1 MTVFSNIKATLP
13 GGWFGGGPELF
24 IARRYLFAKKSHHA
38 INIISGISVLGVAVA
53 TMAMVVTLSV
63 FNGFQDLVADLFTAF
78 DPELRVTLK
87 DGQTVSAKDSAL
99 LVLQKSDLVDVYTPV
114 LEGQALVVQ
123 DGKQQVVTI
132 KGVADNIIQQT
143 HIKDILYG
151 EGTFCLHADV
161 LEYGVLG
168 IQLAQQLSLP
178 TFFENPLQV
187 YAPKPGERVNI
198 GNPLSSFNHDELQ
211 SPGVVFMVRQG
222 KYDAGYIITSLQFA
236 QKLFD
241 RQGRVSSVE
250 LKLKKGV
257 KTDNAKQKIQKQL
270 GENFKV
276 EDRYEQQ
283 NDVFRVMRVEKL
295 ISYLFLS
302 FILLVACF
310 NIVGSLSMLMI
321 DKRQDIQTL
330 RSLGATDAQICT
342 IFRLE
347 GHIISLAGAL
357 LGLVLGAVL
366 CWVQQ
371 EYGLVSMGDS
381 EGSFIVESYP
391 VSVHLTDILLV
402 LVTVLAV
409 GWLAIWYPVRYLSK
423 KIL

>member
-1 MTVFSNIKATLP
+1 MNFE
-13 GGWFGGGPELF
+13 FF

-78 DPELRVTLK
+78 DPELKVTPM
-87 DGQTVSAKDSAL
+87 DGQTVSAKDTAL
-99 LVLQKSDLVDVYTPV
+99 LRLSKNDMVEVYTPV
-114 LEGQALVVQ
+114 LEGQALVLQ
-123 DGKQQVVTI
+123 EGRQQVVTI
-132 KGVADNIIQQT
+132 KGVAENITKQT
-143 HIKDILYG
+143 HIEDILYG
-151 EGTFCLHADV
+151 DGSFCLHADV

-168 IQLAQQLSLP
+168 IQLAQQLGLP
-178 TFFENPLQV
+178 AFFENPLQV
-187 YAPKPGERVNI
+187 YAPKRGERVNI

-211 SPGVVFMVRQG
+211 SPGVVFMVRQA
-222 KYDAGYIITSLQFA
+222 KYDAHYILTSLQFA
-236 QKLFD
+236 QRIFD

-250 LKLKKGV
+250 LKLKDGINTEK
-257 KTDNAKQKIQKQL
+257 AKEALQAGL
-270 GENFKV
+270 GKRFKV

-283 NDVFRVMRVEKL
+283 NEVFRIMRIEKF
-295 ISYLFLS
+295 ISYIFLS

-310 NIVGSLSMLMI
+310 NIIGSLSMLMI

-330 RSLGATDAQICT
+330 RSLGATDSQICT

-366 CWVQQ
+366 CLVQQ
-371 EYGLVSMGDS
+371 EYGIVTMGDS
-381 EGSFIVESYP
+381 DGNFIIEAYP
-391 VSVHLTDILLV
+391 VSVYLTDILLV
-402 LVTVLAV
+402 LATVLAV
-409 GWLAIWYPVRYLSK
+409 GWLAIWYPVKYLAG
-423 KIL
+423 KILD

>member
-1 MTVFSNIKATLP
+1 MKS
-13 GGWFGGGPELF
+13 GGCSPFLWRGWGRLELF

-53 TMAMVVTLSV
+53 TTAMVITLSV

-78 DPELRVTLK
+78 DPELLVTPK
-87 DGQTVSAKDSAL
+87 DGQTIDAKDKDL
-99 LVLQKSDLVDVYTPV
+99 LWLKKSDVVEVYTPV

-123 DGKQQVVTI
+123 GGKQQVVTI
-132 KGVADNIIQQT
+132 KGVADNVTEQG
-143 HIKDILYG
+143 HIEDILYG
-151 EGTFCLHADV
+151 AGHFCLHADV

-168 IQLAQQLSLP
+168 IQLAQQLGLP
-178 TFFENPLQV
+178 AFFENPLQV

-211 SPGVVFMVRQG
+211 SPGVVFMVRQA
-222 KYDAGYIITSLQFA
+222 KYDANYILTSLGFA
-236 QKLFD
+236 QRLFE
-241 RQGRVSSVE
+241 REGRVSGIE
-250 LKLKKGV
+250 LKLKGNGKTGTDKV
-257 KTDNAKQKIQKQL
+257 KKQL
-270 GENFKV
+270 QARLGERFNV
-276 EDRYEQQ
+276 QDRYEQQ
-283 NDVFRVMRVEKL
+283 NDVFRVMRIEKL
-295 ISYLFLS
+295 ISYVFLS

-310 NIVGSLSMLMI
+310 NIIGSLSMLMI

-357 LGLVLGAVL
+357 LGLVLGVTL
-366 CWVQQ
+366 CWIQQ
-371 EYGLVSMGDS
+371 KYGVVTMGDS
-381 EGSFIVESYP
+381 EGSFIIEAYP
-391 VSVHLTDILLV
+391 VSVYWTDIILV

-409 GWLAIWYPVRYLSK
+409 GWLAIWYPVRYLSRTLLK
-423 KIL
+423 

>member
-1 MTVFSNIKATLP
+1 MNY
-13 GGWFGGGPELF
+13 ELF

-78 DPELRVTLK
+78 DAELRVTPA
-87 DGQTVSAKDSAL
+87 DGQTVSIKDAAL
-99 LVLQKSDLVDVYTPV
+99 LELKKSDAVEVYTPV

-123 DGKQQVVTI
+123 NGRQQVVTI
-132 KGVADNIIQQT
+132 KGVADNFTKQT
-143 HIKDILYG
+143 RIEEILYG
-151 EGTFCLHADV
+151 DGSFCLHADI

-168 IQLAQQLSLP
+168 IQLAQQLGLSA
-178 TFFENPLQV
+178 FFEDPLQI

-211 SPGVVFMVRQG
+211 SPGVVFMVRQA
-222 KYDAGYIITSLQFA
+222 KYDANYILTSLGFA
-236 QKLFD
+236 QRLFD

-250 LKLKKGV
+250 LKLKNGLKADKV
-257 KTDNAKQKIQKQL
+257 KAQLKAQL
-270 GENFKV
+270 GERFKV

-283 NDVFRVMRVEKL
+283 NDVFRVMRIEKL
-295 ISYLFLS
+295 ISYFFLS

-310 NIVGSLSMLMI
+310 NIIGSLSMLMI

-330 RSLGATDAQICT
+330 RSLGANDSQICT

-357 LGLVLGAVL
+357 LGLVLGTVL
-366 CWVQQ
+366 CWIQQ
-371 EYGLVSMGDS
+371 EYGIVTMGDS
-381 EGSFIVESYP
+381 EGSFIIETYP
-391 VSVHLTDILLV
+391 VSVYLTDILLV

-409 GWLAIWYPVRYLSK
+409 GWLAIWYPVKYLAG
-423 KIL
+423 KILN

>member
-1 MTVFSNIKATLP
+1 MNY
-13 GGWFGGGPELF
+13 ELF

-78 DPELRVTLK
+78 DPELLVTPK
-87 DGQTVSAKDSAL
+87 DGQTIDAKDKDL
-99 LVLQKSDLVDVYTPV
+99 LWLKKSDAVEVYTPV
-114 LEGQALVVQ
+114 LEGQALVVE
-123 DGKQQVVTI
+123 GGRQQVVTI
-132 KGVADNIIQQT
+132 KGVADNVTKQG
-143 HIKDILYG
+143 HIEDILYG
-151 EGTFCLHADV
+151 DGHFCLHADV
-161 LEYGVLG
+161 LEYGILG
-168 IQLAQQLSLP
+168 IQLAQQLGLP
-178 TFFENPLQV
+178 ANFENPLQV

-211 SPGVVFMVRQG
+211 SPGVVFMVRQA
-222 KYDAGYIITSLQFA
+222 KYDANYILTSLAFA

-241 RQGRVSSVE
+241 REGRVSAVE
-250 LKLKKGV
+250 LKLKEGLKADKV
-257 KTDNAKQKIQKQL
+257 KEQLRSVL
-270 GENFKV
+270 GERFKV

-283 NDVFRVMRVEKL
+283 NDVFRVMRIEKL
-295 ISYLFLS
+295 ISYVFLS

-310 NIVGSLSMLMI
+310 NIIGSLSMLMI

-330 RSLGATDAQICT
+330 RSLGANDSQLCS

-347 GHIISLAGAL
+347 GHIICLAGAL
-357 LGLVLGAVL
+357 LGLVLGGVL
-366 CWVQQ
+366 CWIQQ
-371 EYGLVSMGDS
+371 EYGIVTMGDS
-381 EGSFIVESYP
+381 EGSFIIETYP
-391 VSVHLTDILLV
+391 VSVYWTDILLILITV
-402 LVTVLAV
+402 LVV

>member
-1 MTVFSNIKATLP
+1 VNY
-13 GGWFGGGPELF
+13 ELF

-78 DPELRVTLK
+78 DPELLVTPK
-87 DGQTVSAKDSAL
+87 DGQTIDAKDKDL
-99 LVLQKSDLVDVYTPV
+99 LWLKKSDVVAAYTPV
-114 LEGQALVVQ
+114 LEGQALVVEG
-123 DGKQQVVTI
+123 GKQQVVTI
-132 KGVADNIIQQT
+132 KGVADNVTKQG
-143 HIKDILYG
+143 HIEDILYG
-151 EGTFCLHADV
+151 DGHFCLHADV
-161 LEYGVLG
+161 LEYGILG
-168 IQLAQQLSLP
+168 IQLAQQLGLP
-178 TFFENPLQV
+178 ANFENPLQV

-211 SPGVVFMVRQG
+211 SPGVVFMVRQA
-222 KYDAGYIITSLQFA
+222 KYDANYILTSLAFA

-241 RQGRVSSVE
+241 REGRVSAVE
-250 LKLKKGV
+250 LKLKEGLKADKV
-257 KTDNAKQKIQKQL
+257 KEQLRSEL
-270 GENFKV
+270 GERFKV

-283 NDVFRVMRVEKL
+283 NDVFRVMRIEKL
-295 ISYLFLS
+295 ISYVFLS

-310 NIVGSLSMLMI
+310 NIIGSLSMLMI

-330 RSLGATDAQICT
+330 RSLGANDSQICS

-347 GHIISLAGAL
+347 GHIICLAGAL
-357 LGLVLGAVL
+357 LGLVLGGVL
-366 CWVQQ
+366 CWIQQ
-371 EYGLVSMGDS
+371 EYGIVTMGDS
-381 EGSFIVESYP
+381 EGSFIIETYP
-391 VSVHLTDILLV
+391 VSVYWADILLI
-402 LVTVLAV
+402 LVTVLVV

>member
-1 MTVFSNIKATLP
+1 MHY
-13 GGWFGGGPELF
+13 ELF

-78 DPELRVTLK
+78 DPELLVTPK
-87 DGQTVSAKDSAL
+87 DGQTVSSKDAL
-99 LVLQKSDLVDVYTPV
+99 LLELKKNDAVEVYTPV

-123 DGKQQVVTI
+123 NGVQQVVTI
-132 KGVADNIIQQT
+132 KGVADNVTKQG
-143 HIKDILYG
+143 HIEDILYG
-151 EGTFCLHADV
+151 DGHFCLHADV

-168 IQLAQQLSLP
+168 IQLAQQLGLSAN
-178 TFFENPLQV
+178 FENPLQV

-198 GNPLSSFNHDELQ
+198 ANPLSSFNHDELQ
-211 SPGVVFMVRQG
+211 SPGVVFMVRQA
-222 KYDAGYIITSLQFA
+222 KYDANYILTSLGFA
-236 QKLFD
+236 QRIFEREGKL
-241 RQGRVSSVE
+241 SSVE
-250 LKLKKGV
+250 LKLKDGSDSNV
-257 KTDNAKQKIQKQL
+257 KKVKQQLQARL
-270 GENFKV
+270 GERFKV
-276 EDRYEQQ
+276 QDRYEQQ
-283 NDVFRVMRVEKL
+283 NDVFRVMRIEKL
-295 ISYLFLS
+295 ISYFFLS

-310 NIVGSLSMLMI
+310 NIIGSLSMLMI

-330 RSLGATDAQICT
+330 RSLGANDSQICT

-357 LGLVLGAVL
+357 LGLVLGVAL

-371 EYGLVSMGDS
+371 KYGLVTMGDS
-381 EGSFIVESYP
+381 EGSFIIENYP
-391 VSVHLTDILLV
+391 VSVYWTDIVLV

-409 GWLAIWYPVRYLSK
+409 GWLAIWYPVKYLAN
-423 KIL
+423 KILIRD

>member
-1 MTVFSNIKATLP
+1 MNY
-13 GGWFGGGPELF
+13 ELF

-78 DPELRVTLK
+78 DPELLVTPK
-87 DGQTVSAKDSAL
+87 DGQTIDAKDKDL
-99 LVLQKSDLVDVYTPV
+99 LWLKKSDAVEVYTPV
-114 LEGQALVVQ
+114 LEGQALVVEG
-123 DGKQQVVTI
+123 GKQQVVTI
-132 KGVADNIIQQT
+132 KGVADNVTKQG
-143 HIKDILYG
+143 HIEDILYG
-151 EGTFCLHADV
+151 DGHFCLHADV
-161 LEYGVLG
+161 LEYGILG
-168 IQLAQQLSLP
+168 IQLAQQLGLP
-178 TFFENPLQV
+178 ANFENPLQV

-211 SPGVVFMVRQG
+211 SPGVVFMVRQA
-222 KYDAGYIITSLQFA
+222 KYDANYILTSLAFA

-241 RQGRVSSVE
+241 REGRVSSVE
-250 LKLKKGV
+250 LKLKEGLKAD
-257 KTDNAKQKIQKQL
+257 KAKEQLRSKL
-270 GENFKV
+270 GERFKV

-283 NDVFRVMRVEKL
+283 NDVFRVMRIEKL
-295 ISYLFLS
+295 ISYVFLS

-310 NIVGSLSMLMI
+310 NIIGSLSMLMI

-330 RSLGATDAQICT
+330 RSLGANDSQICS

-347 GHIISLAGAL
+347 GHIICLAGAL
-357 LGLVLGAVL
+357 LGLVLGGVL
-366 CWVQQ
+366 CWIQQ
-371 EYGLVSMGDS
+371 EYGIVTMGDS
-381 EGSFIVESYP
+381 EGSFIIETYP
-391 VSVHLTDILLV
+391 VSVYWTDILLI
-402 LVTVLAV
+402 LVTVLVV

>member
-1 MTVFSNIKATLP
+1 MNY
-13 GGWFGGGPELF
+13 ELF

-78 DPELRVTLK
+78 DPELLVTPK
-87 DGQTVSAKDSAL
+87 DGQTVDAKDKDL
-99 LVLQKSDLVDVYTPV
+99 LQLKRSDVVEVYTPV

-123 DGKQQVVTI
+123 NNKQQVVTI
-132 KGVADNIIQQT
+132 KGVADNVTEQG
-143 HIKDILYG
+143 HIEDILYG
-151 EGTFCLHADV
+151 DGSFILHADV

-168 IQLAQQLSLP
+168 IQLAQQLGLP
-178 TFFENPLQV
+178 AFFENPLQV

-211 SPGVVFMVRQG
+211 SPGVVFMVRQA
-222 KYDAGYIITSLQFA
+222 KYDANYILTSLGFA
-236 QKLFD
+236 QRIFD
-241 RQGRVSSVE
+241 REGRLSSVE
-250 LKLKKGV
+250 LKLKDGSDSNV
-257 KTDNAKQKIQKQL
+257 KKVKQQLQAQL
-270 GENFKV
+270 GERFKV
-276 EDRYEQQ
+276 QDRYEQQ
-283 NDVFRVMRVEKL
+283 NDVFRVMRIEKL

-310 NIVGSLSMLMI
+310 NIIGSLSMLMI
-321 DKRQDIQTL
+321 DKRPDIQTL
-330 RSLGATDAQICT
+330 RSLGANDSQICT

-357 LGLVLGAVL
+357 LGLVLGVTL

-371 EYGLVSMGDS
+371 KYGLVTMGDS
-381 EGSFIVESYP
+381 EGSFIIENYP
-391 VSVHLTDILLV
+391 VSVYWTDILLV

-409 GWLAIWYPVRYLSK
+409 GWLAIWYPVRYLSRTLLK
-423 KIL
+423 

>member
-1 MTVFSNIKATLP
+1 MNFE
-13 GGWFGGGPELF
+13 FF

-78 DPELRVTLK
+78 DPELKVTPM
-87 DGQTVSAKDSAL
+87 DGQTVSAKDTAL
-99 LVLQKSDLVDVYTPV
+99 LRLSKNDMVEVYTPV
-114 LEGQALVVQ
+114 LEGQALVLQ
-123 DGKQQVVTI
+123 EGRQQVVTI
-132 KGVADNIIQQT
+132 KGVADNITKQT
-143 HIKDILYG
+143 HIGDILYG
-151 EGTFCLHADV
+151 DSSFCLHADV

-168 IQLAQQLSLP
+168 IQLAQQLGLP
-178 TFFENPLQV
+178 AFFENPLQV
-187 YAPKPGERVNI
+187 YAPKRGERVNI

-211 SPGVVFMVRQG
+211 SPGVVFMVRQA
-222 KYDAGYIITSLQFA
+222 KYDAHYILTSLQFA
-236 QKLFD
+236 QRIFD

-250 LKLKKGV
+250 LKLKDGINTEK
-257 KTDNAKQKIQKQL
+257 AKEALQAGL
-270 GENFKV
+270 GKRFKV

-283 NDVFRVMRVEKL
+283 NEVFRIMRIEKF
-295 ISYLFLS
+295 ISYIFLS

-310 NIVGSLSMLMI
+310 NIIGSLSMLMI

-330 RSLGATDAQICT
+330 RSLGATDSQICT

-366 CWVQQ
+366 CLVQQ
-371 EYGLVSMGDS
+371 EYGIVTMGDS
-381 EGSFIVESYP
+381 DGNFIIEAYP
-391 VSVHLTDILLV
+391 VSVYLTDILLV
-402 LVTVLAV
+402 LATVLAV
-409 GWLAIWYPVRYLSK
+409 GWLAIWYPVKYLAG
-423 KIL
+423 KILD

>member
-1 MTVFSNIKATLP
+1 M
-13 GGWFGGGPELF
+13 F

-78 DPELRVTLK
+78 DPELLVTPK
-87 DGQTVSAKDSAL
+87 DGQTISAKDAAL
-99 LVLQKSDLVDVYTPV
+99 LQLKKNDAVEVFTPV
-114 LEGQALVVQ
+114 LEGQALVVEG
-123 DGKQQVVTI
+123 GKQQVVTI
-132 KGVADNIIQQT
+132 KGVADNVTEQG
-143 HIKDILYG
+143 HIEDILYG
-151 EGTFCLHADV
+151 DGHFCLHADV
-161 LEYGVLG
+161 LEYGILG
-168 IQLAQQLSLP
+168 IQLAQNLGLP
-178 TFFENPLQV
+178 AFFENPMQV

-211 SPGVVFMVRQG
+211 SPGVVFMVRQA
-222 KYDAGYIITSLQFA
+222 KYDAHYILTSLGFA
-236 QKLFD
+236 QRLFE
-241 RQGRVSSVE
+241 REGKVSSVE
-250 LKLKKGV
+250 LKLKNGGDSNV
-257 KTDNAKQKIQKQL
+257 KKVKQQLQAQL
-270 GENFKV
+270 GERFVVK
-276 EDRYEQQ
+276 DRYEQQ
-283 NDVFRVMRVEKL
+283 NDVFRVMRIEKL

-310 NIVGSLSMLMI
+310 NIIGSLSMLMI

-330 RSLGATDAQICT
+330 RSLGATDSQICT

-357 LGLVLGAVL
+357 LGLVLGGVL

-371 EYGLVSMGDS
+371 KYGIVTMGGS
-381 EGSFIVESYP
+381 EGSFIIETYP
-391 VSVHLTDILLV
+391 VSVYWTDIVLV

-409 GWLAIWYPVRYLSK
+409 GWLAIWYPVKYLAN
-423 KIL
+423 KILIRD

>member
-1 MTVFSNIKATLP
+1 VNY
-13 GGWFGGGPELF
+13 ELF

-78 DPELRVTLK
+78 DPELLVTPK
-87 DGQTVSAKDSAL
+87 DGQTVSAKDAAL
-99 LVLQKSDLVDVYTPV
+99 LKLKANDAVLIYTPV

-123 DGKQQVVTI
+123 NNRQQVVTI
-132 KGVADNIIQQT
+132 KGVADNVTKQG
-143 HIKDILYG
+143 HIEDILYG
-151 EGTFCLHADV
+151 DGSFCLHADI
-161 LEYGVLG
+161 LEYGILG
-168 IQLAQQLSLP
+168 IQLAQQLGLP
-178 TFFENPLQV
+178 ANFENPLQV

-211 SPGVVFMVRQG
+211 SPGVVFMVRQA
-222 KYDAGYIITSLQFA
+222 KYDANYILTSLGFA
-236 QKLFD
+236 QRLFD
-241 RQGRVSSVE
+241 REGRVSSVE
-250 LKLKKGV
+250 LRLKNGV
-257 KTDNAKQKIQKQL
+257 NVDKVKEQIRAEI
-270 GENFKV
+270 GERFKV

-283 NDVFRVMRVEKL
+283 NDVFRVMRIEKL
-295 ISYLFLS
+295 ISYCFLS

-310 NIVGSLSMLMI
+310 NIIGSLSMLMI

-330 RSLGATDAQICT
+330 RSLGATDSQICSV
-342 IFRLE
+342 FRLE

-357 LGLVLGAVL
+357 LGLLLGGVL

-371 EYGLVSMGDS
+371 EYGIVTMGDS
-381 EGSFIVESYP
+381 EGSFIIETYP
-391 VSVHLTDILLV
+391 VSVYWTDILLI
-402 LVTVLAV
+402 LVTVLVV

>member
-1 MTVFSNIKATLP
+1 MNY
-13 GGWFGGGPELF
+13 ELF

-78 DPELRVTLK
+78 DPELRVMPT
-87 DGQTVSAKDSAL
+87 DGQTVSMNDKAL
-99 LVLQKSDLVDVYTPV
+99 LRLKASDVVEVYTPV

-123 DGKQQVVTI
+123 DGRQQVVTI
-132 KGVADNIIQQT
+132 KGVADNITEQG
-143 HIKDILYG
+143 HIEDILYG
-151 EGTFCLHADV
+151 DGTFCLHADV
-161 LEYGVLG
+161 LEYGILG
-168 IQLAQQLSLP
+168 IQLAQQLGLQA
-178 TFFENPLQV
+178 FFENPLQV

-211 SPGVVFMVRQG
+211 SPGVVFMVQQA
-222 KYDAGYIITSLQFA
+222 KYDANYILTSLHFA
-236 QKLFD
+236 QKLFE
-241 RQGRVSSVE
+241 REGRVSAIE
-250 LKLKKGV
+250 LKLKGNVPAEKV
-257 KTDNAKQKIQKQL
+257 KQQLKSEL
-270 GENFKV
+270 GERFKV
-276 EDRYEQQ
+276 EDRFEQQ
-283 NDVFRVMRVEKL
+283 SDVFRVMRVEKL
-295 ISYLFLS
+295 ISYVFLS

-310 NIVGSLSMLMI
+310 NIIGSLSMLMI

-330 RSLGATDAQICT
+330 RSLGANDGQICT
-342 IFRLE
+342 IFRFE
-347 GHIISLAGAL
+347 GFLISLAGAL
-357 LGLVLGAVL
+357 LGLVLGGVL

-371 EYGLVSMGDS
+371 EYSIVTMGDT
-381 EGSFIVESYP
+381 EGNFIIEAYP
-391 VSVHLTDILLV
+391 VSVYLTDILLV

>member
-1 MTVFSNIKATLP
+1 MSY
-13 GGWFGGGPELF
+13 ELF

-38 INIISGISVLGVAVA
+38 INIISGISVLGIAVA

-78 DPELRVTLK
+78 DPELRVSPT
-87 DGQTVSAKDSAL
+87 DGQAISAKDTAL
-99 LVLQKSDLVDVYTPV
+99 LELQKSDAVAVYTPA

-132 KGVADNIIQQT
+132 KGVADNVTGQG
-143 HIKDILYG
+143 HIEDILYG
-151 EGTFCLHADV
+151 DGFFCLHADV
-161 LEYGVLG
+161 LEYGILG
-168 IQLAQQLSLP
+168 IQLAQQLNLS

-187 YAPKPGERVNI
+187 YAPKRGERVNI

-211 SPGVVFMVRQG
+211 SPGVVFMVRQA
-222 KYDAGYIITSLQFA
+222 KYDAHYVLTSLQFA

-241 RQGRVSSVE
+241 REGMVSSVE
-250 LKLKKGV
+250 LRLKDGNKVDNV
-257 KTDNAKQKIQKQL
+257 KKQLRSQL
-270 GENFKV
+270 GERFKV

-283 NDVFRVMRVEKL
+283 NDVFRVMRIEKL
-295 ISYLFLS
+295 ISYVFLS

-310 NIVGSLSMLMI
+310 NIIGSLSMLMI
-321 DKRQDIQTL
+321 DKRQDIKTL
-330 RSLGATDAQICT
+330 RSLGATNSQICT

-347 GHIISLAGAL
+347 GHIICFAGAL
-357 LGLVLGAVL
+357 LGLVLGGIL

-371 EYGLVSMGDS
+371 EYGIIKMGDS
-381 EGSFIVESYP
+381 DGSFIIEAYP
-391 VSVHLTDILLV
+391 VSVYLTDILLI

-409 GWLAIWYPVRYLSK
+409 GWLAIWYPVRYLTNK
-423 KIL
+423 LL

>member
-1 MTVFSNIKATLP
+1 MNY
-13 GGWFGGGPELF
+13 ELF

-78 DPELRVTLK
+78 DPELRVSPR
-87 DGQTVSAKDSAL
+87 DGQTISAKDTAL
-99 LVLQKSDLVDVYTPV
+99 LALQKSDKVDVYTPV

-123 DGKQQVVTI
+123 DGKHQVVTI
-132 KGVADNIIQQT
+132 KGVADNFTEQT
-143 HIKDILYG
+143 HIEDILYG
-151 EGTFCLHADV
+151 EGSFCLHADV

-168 IQLAQQLSLP
+168 IQLAQQLGLP
-178 TFFENPLQV
+178 AFFENPLQV

-211 SPGVVFMVRQG
+211 SPGVVFMVRQA
-222 KYDAGYIITSLQFA
+222 KYDTGYIITSLQFA

-250 LKLKKGV
+250 LKLKDGANADKV
-257 KTDNAKQKIQKQL
+257 KQQLQAQL
-270 GENFKV
+270 GERFKV

-310 NIVGSLSMLMI
+310 NIIGSLSMLMI

-330 RSLGATDAQICT
+330 KSLGATDAQICT

-347 GHIISLAGAL
+347 GHIISFAGAL
-357 LGLVLGAVL
+357 LGLVLGTVL
-366 CWVQQ
+366 CGIQQ
-371 EYGLVSMGDS
+371 EYGLVSMGSS
-381 EGSFIVESYP
+381 EGTFIVEAYP
-391 VSVHLTDILLV
+391 VSVYLTDILLV

>member
-1 MTVFSNIKATLP
+1 MKTGSSSPLFWR
-13 GGWFGGGPELF
+13 GWGRLELF

-78 DPELRVTLK
+78 DPELLVTPK
-87 DGQTVSAKDSAL
+87 DGQTIDAKDKDL
-99 LVLQKSDLVDVYTPV
+99 LWLKKSDVVEVYTPV
-114 LEGQALVVQ
+114 LEGQALVVEG
-123 DGKQQVVTI
+123 GKQQVVTI
-132 KGVADNIIQQT
+132 KGVTDNVTKQG
-143 HIKDILYG
+143 HIEDILYG
-151 EGTFCLHADV
+151 EGHFCLHADI
-161 LEYGVLG
+161 LEYGILG
-168 IQLAQQLSLP
+168 FQLAQQLGLP
-178 TFFENPLQV
+178 ANFENPLQV

-211 SPGVVFMVRQG
+211 SPGVVFMVRQA
-222 KYDAGYIITSLQFA
+222 KYDANYILTSLQFA

-241 RQGRVSSVE
+241 REGKVSSVE
-250 LKLKKGV
+250 LKLKEGL
-257 KTDNAKQKIQKQL
+257 KTDKVKEQLKAQL
-270 GENFKV
+270 GERFKV

-283 NDVFRVMRVEKL
+283 NDVFRVMRIEKL

-310 NIVGSLSMLMI
+310 NIIGSLSMLMI

-330 RSLGATDAQICT
+330 RSLGANDSQICT

-357 LGLVLGAVL
+357 LGLVLGGVL
-366 CWVQQ
+366 CWIQQ
-371 EYGLVSMGDS
+371 EYGIVRMGDS
-381 EGSFIVESYP
+381 EGSFIIDTYP
-391 VSVHLTDILLV
+391 VSVYWTDILLV

>member
-1 MTVFSNIKATLP
+1 MNY
-13 GGWFGGGPELF
+13 ELF

-78 DPELRVTLK
+78 DPELRVMPT
-87 DGQTVSAKDSAL
+87 DGQTVSMNDKAL
-99 LVLQKSDLVDVYTPV
+99 LRLKASGVVKVYTPV

-123 DGKQQVVTI
+123 DGRQQVVTI
-132 KGVADNIIQQT
+132 KGVADNITEQG
-143 HIKDILYG
+143 HIEDILYG
-151 EGTFCLHADV
+151 DGTFCLHADV
-161 LEYGVLG
+161 LEYGILG
-168 IQLAQQLSLP
+168 IQLAQQLGLQA
-178 TFFENPLQV
+178 FFENPLQV

-211 SPGVVFMVRQG
+211 SPGVVFMVQQA
-222 KYDAGYIITSLQFA
+222 KYDANYILTSLHFA
-236 QKLFD
+236 QKLFE
-241 RQGRVSSVE
+241 REGRVSAIE
-250 LKLKKGV
+250 LKLKENVPAEKV
-257 KTDNAKQKIQKQL
+257 KQQLKSEL
-270 GENFKV
+270 GERFKV
-276 EDRYEQQ
+276 KDRFEQQ
-283 NDVFRVMRVEKL
+283 SDVFRVMRVEKL
-295 ISYLFLS
+295 ISYVFLS

-310 NIVGSLSMLMI
+310 NIIGSLSMLMI

-330 RSLGATDAQICT
+330 RSLGANDGQICT
-342 IFRLE
+342 IFRFE
-347 GHIISLAGAL
+347 GFLISLAGAL
-357 LGLVLGAVL
+357 LGLVLGGVL

-371 EYGLVSMGDS
+371 EYSIVTMGDT
-381 EGSFIVESYP
+381 EGNFIIEAYP
-391 VSVHLTDILLV
+391 VSVYLTDILLV